1 MCIHA
6 YMGYTYSPYKV
17 SDVGSVQISCPTFFS
32 LESIMHRYPPKIIPL
47 ASRTNVSLS
56 FSCIRPPRRCY
67 GLTKSERCLTLS
79 GSSPSKRPVL
89 PDYLHPQQPT
99 TAERPPE
106 SLILTKQ
113 SPLFS
118 LLSPLPSSRSLTS
131 GAMLPAYPFPPEL
144 GVQHLR
150 DPELIKTNQLSRS
163 SQPAQLSAQSLHVL
177 TIWQRPRSSHLLGP
191 VAIVYDRTR
200 RRARLLDQA
209 RTPPSVVSA
218 L

>member
-1 MCIHA
+1 MIVSRYTFLLGPLPKELCTQCKLAWTHIETHIGMCIHA

-17 SDVGSVQISCPTFFS
+17 SDVGSVQISGPTFFS
-32 LESIMHRYPPKIIPL
+32 LESIVRRYPPKIIPL

-56 FSCIRPPRRCY
+56 FSCIRPPRQCS
-67 GLTKSERCLTLS
+67 GLTESERCLTPS

-99 TAERPPE
+99 TAERRPE

-131 GAMLPAYPFPPEL
+131 GAMLLAYPF
-144 GVQHLR
+144 
-150 DPELIKTNQLSRS
+150 S
-163 SQPAQLSAQSLHVL
+163 SQAWGSTSA
-177 TIWQRPRSSHLLGP
+177 RPRAH
-191 VAIVYDRTR
+191 
-200 RRARLLDQA
+200 QN
-209 RTPPSVVSA
+209 
-218 L
+218 